1 MDTTFSSRGRRARG
15 HSALALA
22 IATGLASL
30 ASVPATAAGPDTLQQ
45 QAAKAAIASA
55 FRASNPA
62 VAVAPAQAPLPGDAF
77 SRRWTAVAP
86 SNPSDPDGWVD
97 DEFEADWGLAAINA
111 QYAYARGLSG
121 AGVRLG
127 LVDSGTAFHHS
138 EFAGKDHR
146 ALVMADLLGDGTR
159 CAEAVVWN
167 SAGACFYSEGDTPAI
182 TGTYYAPD
190 LAPYLNPGYEHLAG
204 NTLFEFDTH
213 GTHVAGTIAANRD
226 GSGMHGV
233 AFGADLSAA
242 RLFGD
247 TLTQL
252 TYACIFGTDE
262 CFEGGTSPSASAIA
276 YAYDQAI
283 AQGVRAMNNS
293 WGYTYHV
300 YTPGHALLYTE
311 LLMQSEEG
319 EFLQAIAD
327 ASLRSGMIQVFSA
340 GNTSYTVAVPGV
352 ASPHATAPAT
362 LPAILP
368 EIEQYWVSV
377 VNLNDQ
383 LQLSNRSM
391 KCGIT
396 AEWCIAAPGS
406 DIYSTVLSEGVD
418 PNNNADSL
426 PGDWVVDSD
435 GNLRFELEDRTG
447 YEAYQYSS
455 GTSMAA
461 PHVTGA
467 LGLLLERF
475 PYLTAAQVR
484 DVMLTTATDLGAPG
498 VDEVYGWGLLDPR
511 KAIEGYG
518 QLRVDTEVVMNAAAG
533 GIKTW
538 EGGAWDDWTNDI
550 GGPGRLT
557 KSGAGWLRLSGD
569 NSFGGATVTSGILEF
584 DGDNHLTSN
593 VRVEGG
599 TLLLNGSLNDS
610 PLDVAGGEAVVNG
623 TISGAAANVRV
634 GAGMLRIN
642 GSGRLDGSPLEVVG
656 GMAVVNGTVSG
667 APTYVGPNGTLGG
680 SGTLGDTRVAGTIAP
695 GNSIG
700 TLTIDGNYVHEA
712 GARFVAELLP
722 PDQADLLRV
731 TGTATLNGG
740 TLVLS
745 SEAGQPFVLGQQYQL
760 LTADGGI
767 VGNFASVDNSNL
779 SPFLSVSLLQ
789 GAGTF
794 GVDVIRGAALAT
806 AAGTPNQSAI
816 AASLDVLPDS
826 SSLLRATTQLS
837 AAEARGAFDG
847 LSGEIHASAQQVLL
861 EGSRLVRDAALGRAG
876 GNAFDVEAGR
886 DTGAWVEIQH
896 QGGEIAA
903 DGNAARARYSGNAV
917 LVGIDHAFDAGWRI
931 GVFGGTGDTDFNVR
945 GRGSRGEASSTH
957 VGVYAGT
964 SWGSFGL
971 SLGHARS
978 QNEVEINR
986 TVAFRG
992 YSDALAS
999 RYDADSSQ
1007 TFVDVGYRFARG
1019 RLELEPYVQYAHVEV
1034 DTDGFS
1040 ERGGAAALAGRGA
1053 EARADLSTVGL
1064 RLATHLAGSEQSD
1077 AWLSLRANL
1086 GYRHASGDQVRH
1098 ARLGLVDG
1106 GEAFDVAS
1114 PAIRDE
1120 ALLLQIGAAARLS
1133 ANSQLDLG
1141 LSHVDADVA
1150 NDTGINARFTVNF

>member
-1 MDTTFSSRGRRARG
+1 MNKTFCLRGRGPRG

-30 ASVPATAAGPDTLQQ
+30 ASVPATAAGLDTLQQ
-45 QAAKAAIASA
+45 QATKAAIASA
-55 FRASNPA
+55 FRAANPA
-62 VAVAPAQAPLPGDAF
+62 VAMAPAQAPLPGDAF
-77 SRRWTAVAP
+77 SRRWTAVTP

-146 ALVMADLLGDGTR
+146 ALVMADLLVDGTR
-159 CAEAVVWN
+159 CADTGVVWN
-167 SAGACFYSEGDTPAI
+167 ASGTCFYSEGDKPAV
-182 TGTYYAPD
+182 TAEDFLLVDPAD
-190 LAPYLNPGYEHLAG
+190 LAPDWQFLAG
-204 NTLFEFDTH
+204 NVFYKFDSH

-233 AFGADLSAA
+233 AFGADLSAVRMFNDA
-242 RLFGD
+242 L
-247 TLTQL
+247 TLYDYDCL
-252 TYACIFGTDE
+252 AGFDE
-262 CFEGGTSPSASAIA
+262 CLTVTTNPTGSALG

-283 AQGVRAMNNS
+283 AQGVHVMNHS
-293 WGYTYHV
+293 WGFGYEV
-300 YTPGHALLYTE
+300 YTPSDAVIRTEQILLHPGDAAYV
-311 LLMQSEEG
+311 G
-319 EFLQAIAD
+319 AIAD
-327 ASLRSGMIQVFSA
+327 ASRRSGMVQVFSA
-340 GNTSYTVAVPGV
+340 GNTFDVIANPGV
-352 ASPHATAPAT
+352 ASPQPTAPAT
-362 LPAILP
+362 LPVVFP

-406 DIYSTVLSEGVD
+406 EVLSTVVAEGTDVGD
-418 PNNNADSL
+418 EWDSL
-426 PGDWVVDSD
+426 AGDWLVDSD
-435 GNLRFELEDRTG
+435 GNLRFELEDRIGVEG
-447 YEAYQYSS
+447 YAKYS

-498 VDEVYGWGLLDPR
+498 VDEVYGWGLLNLR

-599 TLLLNGSLNDS
+599 TL
-610 PLDVAGGEAVVNG
+610 VVNG
-623 TISGAAANVRV
+623 SF
-634 GAGMLRIN
+634 
-642 GSGRLDGSPLEVVG
+642 SGSPLEVFG

-667 APTYVGPNGTLGG
+667 APTYVGPDGTLGG

-700 TLTIDGNYVHEA
+700 TLTIDGDYVQEA

-760 LTADGGI
+760 LTAEGGI

-816 AASLDVLPDS
+816 AASLDALPDS

-978 QNEVEINR
+978 QNEVEVNR